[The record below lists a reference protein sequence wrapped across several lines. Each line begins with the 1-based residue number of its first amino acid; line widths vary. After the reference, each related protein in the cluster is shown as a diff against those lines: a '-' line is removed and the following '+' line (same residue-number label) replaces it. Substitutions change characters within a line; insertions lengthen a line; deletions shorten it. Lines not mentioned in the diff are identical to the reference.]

1 MKNKLYK
8 PIVLSLMALS
18 LVACESNGGAVADN
32 IQEESQI
39 EEKIKTEDEHT
50 DNKPAEDN
58 IDKAKLKDT
67 EEEQNKEEDKKESN
81 EENTKK
87 ETIEV
92 AKKEENKKAPEI
104 KEKNEDDKNLQE
116 RDGKYVTTMIA
127 EFKGE
132 AEDYIT
138 ASAYDYKIDDNKFIV
153 SGSFDYHRDPEDY
166 EDYEEISNQVDN
178 SFVIDENTELQAAG
192 GMAEP
197 EKFTREDFLSY
208 LEECKDTGL
217 ALIVIVENGVAK
229 SVTISS

>member
-18 LVACESNGGAVADN
+18 LVACEGNGRAVADKN
-32 IQEESQI
+32 QEESQI
-39 EEKIKTEDEHT
+39 EEEIKKEDEHT

-67 EEEQNKEEDKKESN
+67 EEENKEENK

-92 AKKEENKKAPEI
+92 AKKEENKEDAPEI
-104 KEKNEDDKNLQE
+104 KEKNEDNKNLLK
-116 RDGKYVTTMIA
+116 RDGKYVTSMIA
-127 EFKGE
+127 ELKGE
-132 AEDYIT
+132 ADDYIT
-138 ASAYDYKIDDNKFIV
+138 ASAYDYKIYDNNFIV
-153 SGSFDYHRDPEDY
+153 SGSFDYHADPEDY
-166 EDYEEISNQVDN
+166 ENYEEISNQVDN
-178 SFVIDENTELQAAG
+178 TFVIDENTELLAAG
-192 GMAEP
+192 GMADP